1 MNVWR
6 TAASMSGAVRVAV
19 WVEKC
24 GSVMYD
30 SYEYA
35 TIRRN
40 CSNVNPCASSKS
52 PAALAPEKARNKTS
66 ILCDNL
72 RDAKAAKH

>member
-30 SYEYA
+30 SYD
-35 TIRRN
+35 
-40 CSNVNPCASSKS
+40 PCASSKS
-52 PAALAPEKARNKTS
+52 SAALAPEKARNKTS